1 MKGIVLAG
9 GSGTRLWPLTANIS
23 KHLLPV
29 YDKPMVFYPLSVLM
43 LADIREILLITTDKD
58 LNLYQETLGD
68 GSNYGLSISYKVQ
81 ENPNGI
87 AEAFLIGEDFIRKD
101 RVCLILGDNI
111 FYGASLSAMLSE
123 ASSQESGGVIFGCHV
138 IDPSRFGVVEFD
150 EAMKAINI
158 EEKPSNPKSNYAIT
172 GLYFYDNDVIDLA
185 KSLKPSSRG
194 ELEITDINKL
204 YLDQGKLNVR
214 VFDRGFTW
222 LDTGTIDSLLDAS
235 HFVQTIERQQGFKI
249 SCLEE
254 IALKKGW
261 ITVEEIKK
269 RLNSIVNSDYGMYLE
284 RLCD

>member
-1 MKGIVLAG
+1 
-9 GSGTRLWPLTANIS
+9 
-23 KHLLPV
+23 
-29 YDKPMVFYPLSVLM
+29 
-43 LADIREILLITTDKD
+43 
-58 LNLYQETLGD
+58 
-68 GSNYGLSISYKVQ
+68 VQ